1 MQVLDM
7 AETMKFSAILQ
18 KEGDWY
24 VSLCPE
30 LDIASQGRTVEEA
43 VDNLKEAVELYLEDE
58 DVSLP
63 DAAPIVTMFEVSYG
77 KTSPSAS
84 A

>member
-1 MQVLDM
+1 M
-7 AETMKFSAILQ
+7 ATKMKFSAILQ

-30 LDIASQGRTVEEA
+30 LDIASQGKTVEEA
-43 VDNLKEAVELYLEDE
+43 VNNLQEAVELYLEDE
-58 DVSLP
+58 DVKLP
-63 DAAPIVTMFEVSYG
+63 DAVPIVTMFEVSHG
-77 KTSPSAS
+77 KTSPSIS

>member
-1 MQVLDM
+1 
-7 AETMKFSAILQ
+7 MKLSAILQ

-43 VDNLKEAVELYLEDE
+43 VDNLQEAVELYLEDE
-58 DVSLP
+58 DVTVP
-63 DAAPIVTMFEVSYG
+63 DASPLVTMFEVSYD
-77 KTSPSAS
+77 KTSSSIVA
-84 A
+84 